1 MQLDYRIAVLTESQE
16 TTIYAWLSKLNM
28 EFGNRYSPKHIWE
41 KCKMRNK
48 LFHIITNDFAYLHI
62 PALVLIFSGG
72 FLSSFPK
79 IWAFYS
85 DPSYAYLMNG
95 LGLITGHPPNIIQ
108 HPGISMQLYIGFII
122 LVTTILQGSN
132 NFIDSVIDNPE
143 SYFNLILYINFFIF
157 IVVFAILSHAIQ
169 KRYGFRS
176 LIVFQLFFISSFSL
190 FFPYILLAMPE
201 FLVLISGIICL
212 TIILNPRFANSPS
225 KGMTAVLGLFMAV
238 GIMSKV
244 IFAPIILMI
253 FIVIGIR
260 NSAKV
265 VTAFI
270 FFIFLHFALIA
281 GRVLEMFSWFLD
293 SSKSLNRYDAESS
306 YDVGLFLLNYQT
318 AFSNLK
324 SSLGVIFPLFL
335 LVIPILILLLIR
347 NRTTLSSRKILW
359 GLLAAVG
366 CSLMT
371 GYKAS
376 TPRDFI
382 LLGVL
387 IPIIVTIGF
396 QEIQKPRFR
405 KVIFPSLIIF
415 MIPCITWN
423 FQSTAQ
429 SMSTNISD
437 SRLAE
442 SDALR
447 VESVVGNSWL
457 IGQYGLMTENAA
469 LQFGN
474 NWAGSHFSKAI
485 SKRYP
490 NSIEFNVWDFNF
502 YYNNPQSGLEI
513 LTCESLTKLTGGR
526 ILFVLVLNLDLDKRL
541 QKGQSFL
548 NFSNGTEMMI
558 NEKWDFEKY
567 VLFEISSVRC
577 NNQID

>member
-1 MQLDYRIAVLTESQE
+1 
-16 TTIYAWLSKLNM
+16 
-28 EFGNRYSPKHIWE
+28 
-41 KCKMRNK
+41 MRNK
-48 LFHIITNDFAYLHI
+48 LFRIITSDFAYLLI
-62 PALVLIFSGG
+62 PALLLIFSGG
-72 FLSSFPK
+72 YLSSLPK
-79 IWAFYS
+79 IWAYYS

-95 LGLITGHPPNIIQ
+95 LGVITGHPPNIIQ

-122 LVTTILQGSN
+122 LITSILQGSS
-132 NFIDSVIDNPE
+132 NFIDSVIEDPE
-143 SYFNLILYINFFIF
+143 SYFNYISYINFFIF
-157 IVVFAILSHAIQ
+157 IVVFAILSQALQ
-169 KRYGFRS
+169 KRFGFRS
-176 LIVFQLFFISSFSL
+176 LIIFQLSFISSFNL

-212 TIILNPRFANSPS
+212 TIILNPRFDNSRS
-225 KGMTAVLGLFMAV
+225 KSMTAALGFFMAV

-265 VTAFI
+265 VTSFM
-270 FFIFLHFALIA
+270 FFLLFHLALIS
-281 GRVLEMFSWFLD
+281 GRILEMFSWFLG
-293 SSKSLNRYDAESS
+293 SSKSLNRYDAEST
-306 YDVGLFLLNYQT
+306 YDFGLFLSNYQT

-324 SSLGVIFPLFL
+324 SSVGIMFSLFL
-335 LVIPILILLLIR
+335 LVIPILIILLIR
-347 NRTTLSSRKILW
+347 KKPTLSSRKILW

-366 CSLMT
+366 CSLLT

-376 TPRDFI
+376 APRDFI

-387 IPIIVTIGF
+387 IPISLTVAF
-396 QEIQKPRFR
+396 QEIQRPRSR
-405 KVIFPSLIIF
+405 MIIFPVVIIF

-423 FQSTAQ
+423 IQSTIQ

-437 SRLAE
+437 SEVAE

-457 IGQYGLMTENAA
+457 IGQYGLTTENAA

-485 SKRYP
+485 SKKYP

-502 YYNNPQSGLEI
+502 YYNNPKSKLEI

-526 ILFVLVLNLDLDKRL
+526 KLFVLVLSFDLEKRFK
-541 QKGQSFL
+541 KGQSFL

-558 NEKWDFEKY
+558 NQKWVLEKY

-577 NNQID
+577 NIRVD